1 MDRFWFVRGS
11 NWVGFGVDLG
21 RIWGRLGW
29 IFSMFCD
36 LFGGRAVIRRDVI
49 QASQQFFPKR
59 KCIQRRCLEGLRSSL
74 HLSALPVLA
83 RKGLSWRSFF
93 ALGRSWAVLGRPW
106 GGLVPSCAVLGWSW
120 SGLGRSWAISGR
132 SWSRLGGVLGR
143 FGSVLGL
150 KIVDDGKRF

>member
-29 IFSMFCD
+29 IFCMFCD

-49 QASQQFFPKR
+49 QASQKFFPKR
-59 KCIQRRCLEGLRSSL
+59 KFIQRRCLEGLRSSL

-83 RKGLSWRSFF
+83 RKVYL
-93 ALGRSWAVLGRPW
+93 
-106 GGLVPSCAVLGWSW
+106 GGLFSLLA
-120 SGLGRSWAISGR
+120 GLGRSWGGLGAVLCRLAR
-132 SWSRLGGVLGR
+132 SWGGLGAVWGGLGR
-143 FGSVLGL
+143 FRGGLGAVLGASWVVL
-150 KIVDDGKRF
+150 

>member
-49 QASQQFFPKR
+49 QASQKFFSQKEMHS
-59 KCIQRRCLEGLRSSL
+59 KEMLRRS
-74 HLSALPVLA
+74 
-83 RKGLSWRSFF
+83 
-93 ALGRSWAVLGRPW
+93 
-106 GGLVPSCAVLGWSW
+106 
-120 SGLGRSWAISGR
+120 
-132 SWSRLGGVLGR
+132 
-143 FGSVLGL
+143 
-150 KIVDDGKRF
+150 